1 MKTHLTAQER
11 QVLGGLLLSPDARLR
26 EKTVP
31 AIAARIG
38 LSEHDVARTLAQLE
52 DLHPPLVHGDT
63 DASLGI
69 GFWIALEY
77 AIAALE
83 GAEELSS

>member
-1 MKTHLTAQER
+1 M
-11 QVLGGLLLSPDARLR
+11 LGGLLLSPDARITQ
-26 EKTVP
+26 KTVP

-52 DLHPPLVHGDT
+52 DLEPPLVHRDT

-69 GFWIALEY
+69 ECWIALEY

-83 GAEELSS
+83 GAEDLSS